1 MWMIVIT
8 VGSGLV
14 MVSIMA
20 VLMACRPRNLAGQ
33 VGDMEME
40 AEAEGVSDMEA
51 LQPRDSNLYR
61 PTESRA

>member
-20 VLMACRPRNLAGQ
+20 VLMACRPRHLTGEA
-33 VGDMEME
+33 GDMEME
-40 AEAEGVSDMEA
+40 AEAGGVSDTEA